1 MWALVVFLAV
11 IIAVHWWEYGTT
23 KQEYIFAQPAT
34 LDHHDEL
41 STVLQEKT
49 PIAVEIGSLP
59 WRPEVASKAN
69 WKVCWA
75 ATENVEGSMPMSQ
88 WLTDREANIEKSV
101 ITNNESLA
109 EEMALTTGLSDLDAG
124 RPWWWLPGLR
134 HAQVDVL
141 EPGQTLGL
149 TWITAE
155 RHWIGCSHGEPVTI
169 WLVHSRYRRFLP
181 VGTPST
187 PVNPWTLTVAEAQ
200 WIGRVQY
207 IEVTVKP
214 GWCIGLPAHWG
225 FAARL
230 ALASTG
236 PMGQAPD
243 GAANA
248 SWIWSA
254 DQHSLFSLGLELA
267 AKKIRSATTEVQEA
281 VQEATSN
288 ANLGVSIRDGTYS
301 DG

>member
-1 MWALVVFLAV
+1 MWELLVFLAV
-11 IIAVHWWEYGTT
+11 VFVVHWWEYSTA

-34 LDHHDEL
+34 LDQHGEL

-49 PIAVEIGSLP
+49 PIAVEIGALP
-59 WRPEVASKAN
+59 WRPEVAGKAG
-69 WKVCWA
+69 WPV
-75 ATENVEGSMPMSQ
+75 TVVSPDVEFERSMAMSDWVSNEKERGS
-88 WLTDREANIEKSV
+88 
-101 ITNNESLA
+101 ITNNEGLA
-109 EEMALTTGLSDLDAG
+109 ESMELTTGLCDLDAG

-134 HAQVDVL
+134 RAQVDVL

-155 RHWIGCSHGEPVTI
+155 RHWIGCSHGEPLTI

-181 VGTPST
+181 TA

-214 GWCIGLPAHWG
+214 GWCVGLPAHWG
-225 FAARL
+225 FAAKP
-230 ALASTG
+230 S
-236 PMGQAPD
+236 
-243 GAANA
+243 ANA

-254 DQHSLFSLGLELA
+254 DQHSMFSLGMELVTNT
-267 AKKIRSATTEVQEA
+267 RSSA
-281 VQEATSN
+281 
-288 ANLGVSIRDGTYS
+288 
-301 DG
+301 